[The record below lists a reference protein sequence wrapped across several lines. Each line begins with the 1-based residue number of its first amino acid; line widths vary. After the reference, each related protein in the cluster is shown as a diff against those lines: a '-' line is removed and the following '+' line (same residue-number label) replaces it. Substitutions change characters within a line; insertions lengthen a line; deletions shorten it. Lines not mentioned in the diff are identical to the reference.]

1 MDKLLC
7 EHERKYCSDRKTK
20 FFRTG
25 FGEVVVTQPHFTF
38 RKHFE
43 VNKNKVYV
51 FRNRGVEDSEV
62 FEEIINKSAIPPIVS
77 NIEEDDW
84 RGSFGVYWK

>member
-7 EHERKYCSDRKTK
+7 EHERKYCGDRKTK

-25 FGEVVVTQPHFTF
+25 FGEVVVTQPRFTF

-43 VNKNKVYV
+43 VNENKVYV
-51 FRNRGVEDSEV
+51 FRNRGIEDNEV
-62 FEEIINKSAIPPIVS
+62 FEEVVNKSTIPPIVS
-77 NIEEDDW
+77 NIEEDNW